1 MSDSTNGRP
10 AGTTSWKRSVTELGS
25 QMRSYYGRPV
35 IKEPVWKPEIPW
47 YLFTGGLGGASSV
60 LGLLARRRG
69 NDRLADA
76 ALFVSLAADTASPL
90 LLISDLG
97 RPERFHHMLRVFKVT
112 SPMNVGSWI
121 LTLSGTA
128 TGVAAGAHLLGLRR
142 LRNAAEHVSGVLG
155 MPLAGYTGVLLADT
169 AIPVWHEARFELPL
183 VFASSGAASAGAAA
197 AIAVPDAA
205 GPARRIAVAG
215 ALAQNVSMQVMQ
227 RRLGML
233 AEPYGQGAAG
243 RFDRLAKGLSLAG
256 ATVLGLAGRR
266 RAGAAIGGGLLL
278 AGEAC
283 LRWSVF
289 KAGFQSARDPR
300 YTVEPQRE
308 RANRERTR
316 A

>member
-1 MSDSTNGRP
+1 
-10 AGTTSWKRSVTELGS
+10 
-25 QMRSYYGRPV
+25 
-35 IKEPVWKPEIPW
+35 
-47 YLFTGGLGGASSV
+47 
-60 LGLLARRRG
+60 
-69 NDRLADA
+69 
-76 ALFVSLAADTASPL
+76 
-90 LLISDLG
+90 
-97 RPERFHHMLRVFKVT
+97 
-112 SPMNVGSWI
+112 
-121 LTLSGTA
+121 
-128 TGVAAGAHLLGLRR
+128 
-142 LRNAAEHVSGVLG
+142 
-155 MPLAGYTGVLLADT
+155 
-169 AIPVWHEARFELPL
+169 
-183 VFASSGAASAGAAA
+183 
-197 AIAVPDAA
+197 
-205 GPARRIAVAG
+205 
-215 ALAQNVSMQVMQ
+215 MQ

-256 ATVLGLAGRR
+256 AAVLGLAGRW